1 MLCLSYIGKVYSF
14 KFLPQAPPCWPSEY
28 DQFVF
33 GRHEFDSKTN
43 QPALALIDMSE
54 VEMYKTRDRGVSDGT
69 DIGLR
74 SFLYHCSSSKLHQ
87 STHTRPR
94 VLFGQI
100 EFNSNCVCKC
110 QWSKVWH
117 VRFKYQKKIF
127 FVCKVYLTQTR
138 NFLTIIQSGIKRAF

>member
-1 MLCLSYIGKVYSF
+1 MSVIHWKKSF

-74 SFLYHCSSSKLHQ
+74 SFLYHWSSSKLHQ

-100 EFNSNCVCKC
+100 SRKPLNLIPIVFANVGDK
-110 QWSKVWH
+110 KVWH
-117 VRFKYQKKIF
+117 VRFKYQKI
-127 FVCKVYLTQTR
+127 VCKVYLTQTR